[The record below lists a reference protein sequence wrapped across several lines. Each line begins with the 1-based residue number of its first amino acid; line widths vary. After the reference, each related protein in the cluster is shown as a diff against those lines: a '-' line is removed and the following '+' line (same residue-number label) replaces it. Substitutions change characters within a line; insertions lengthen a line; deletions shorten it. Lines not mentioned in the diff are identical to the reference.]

1 MTHSTSN
8 EPIHDPLNQTNNQ
21 LIEVI
26 EGVDEQQQK
35 QLPSRNKSPKMSP
48 KGWGILIGGV
58 LLLTGGTWAI
68 LQMNRSPHSPEI
80 NTNQAIAVSTLT
92 LRSQSVANTLEL
104 SGSIRPIEQATLST
118 RVMGRINQ
126 LSLESGDRF
135 RKGDVLA
142 RIDVMDIS
150 AQTGQAQLG
159 VAQAQAEVFRSQAS
173 LNQLESQKLEA
184 QAALRLAQITQ
195 SRMSRLQ
202 AEGAVSQSQLDD
214 ANTALEQA
222 RARVAQS
229 EAGIRQS
236 QAAIAQTQAAVSRAE
251 LSVISSDV
259 SESYGTIIAPFDGI
273 VVQKMAYEGEMAA
286 PGTPLLKV
294 ENPNKLELEISV
306 PEENLR
312 FVRVGQTVK
321 VQFDAVNQTL
331 NATIQQIVPTS
342 DAKSRSFLVKIPL
355 SNSQKLISGMFGRI
369 TLPIGESKETLLVPT
384 AAIIQRGQLQGVYVL
399 ESIEEKEIAHTIA
412 VLRWVKTG
420 KPQNGQIE
428 ILSGLKA
435 GDRIITNNISQLSD
449 GQAVTTR

>member
-1 MTHSTSN
+1 MTHSTSGKPSH
-8 EPIHDPLNQTNNQ
+8 ESLTQTSDQ
-21 LIEVI
+21 LIE
-26 EGVDEQQQK
+26 GTDEQPQEK
-35 QLPSRNKSPKMSP
+35 LPSPKNLSKMSP

-58 LLLTGGTWAI
+58 LLLAGGTWAI
-68 LQMNRSPHSPEI
+68 LQMNRSPHSLE
-80 NTNQAIAVSTLT
+80 TTTAQAIAVSTMT
-92 LRSQSVANTLEL
+92 LKSQSITNTLEL
-104 SGSIRPIEQATLST
+104 SGSIRPVEQATLST
-118 RVMGRINQ
+118 RVMGRITD

-142 RIDVMDIS
+142 SIDVMDIN

-184 QAALRLAQITQ
+184 QSALRLAQVTQ

-202 AEGAVSQSQLDD
+202 AEGAVSQSVLDD

-236 QAAIAQTQAAVSRAE
+236 QAAIDQTQAAVSRAE
-251 LSVISSDV
+251 LSVISSDI
-259 SESYGTIIAPFDGI
+259 SASYGTIIAPFDG
-273 VVQKMAYEGEMAA
+273 VVFQKMAYEGEMAA

-312 FVRVGQTVK
+312 LVRVGQSVK
-321 VQFDAVNQTL
+321 VQFDAVNQTI
-331 NATIQQIVPTS
+331 NGTIQQIVP
-342 DAKSRSFLVKIPL
+342 AANAQSRSFLVKIPL
-355 SNSQKLISGMFGRI
+355 NNSSKLISGMFGRI
-369 TLPIGESKETLLVPT
+369 ALPLGANKETLLVPT
-384 AAIIQRGQLQGVYVL
+384 KALIQRGQLQGVYVV
-399 ESIEEKEIAHTIA
+399 ESTEEKAIA

-420 KPQNGQIE
+420 KPQNEQIE
-428 ILSGLKA
+428 IVSGLKT
-435 GDRIITNNISQLSD
+435 GDRIITSNIVQLSD
-449 GQAVTTR
+449 GQPVAVR

>member
-1 MTHSTSN
+1 MTHSTSGKPSH
-8 EPIHDPLNQTNNQ
+8 ESLTQTSDQ
-21 LIEVI
+21 LIE
-26 EGVDEQQQK
+26 GTDEQPQEK
-35 QLPSRNKSPKMSP
+35 LPSQKNLSKMSP

-58 LLLTGGTWAI
+58 LLLAGGTWAV
-68 LQMNRSPHSPEI
+68 LQMNRSSHSPE
-80 NTNQAIAVSTLT
+80 TTAAQAITVSTVT
-92 LRSQSVANTLEL
+92 LKSQSVMNTLEL
-104 SGSIRPIEQATLST
+104 SGSIRPVEQATLST
-118 RVMGRINQ
+118 RVMGRITA

-142 RIDVMDIS
+142 SIDVMDIN

-184 QAALRLAQITQ
+184 QSALRLAQVTQ

-202 AEGAVSQSQLDD
+202 AEGAVSQSVLDD

-236 QAAIAQTQAAVSRAE
+236 QAEIDQTQAAVSRAE
-251 LSVISSDV
+251 LSVISSDI
-259 SESYGTIIAPFDGI
+259 SASYGTIIAPFDGV

-294 ENPNKLELEISV
+294 ENPNKLELEIAV

-312 FVRVGQTVK
+312 LVRVGQSVK
-321 VQFDAVNQTL
+321 VQFDAVNQTI
-331 NATIQQIVPTS
+331 NGTIQQIVP
-342 DAKSRSFLVKIPL
+342 AANAQSRSFLVKIPL
-355 SNSQKLISGMFGRI
+355 NNSSKLISGMFGRI
-369 TLPIGESKETLLVPT
+369 ALPLGANRETLLVPT
-384 AAIIQRGQLQGVYVL
+384 KALIQRGQLQGVYVV
-399 ESIEEKEIAHTIA
+399 EGTEEKAIA

-420 KPQNGQIE
+420 KPQNEQIE
-428 ILSGLKA
+428 IVSGLKT
-435 GDRIITNNISQLSD
+435 GDRIITSNIIQLSD
-449 GQAVTTR
+449 GQPVAAR

>member
-1 MTHSTSN
+1 MTHSTSGKPSH
-8 EPIHDPLNQTNNQ
+8 ESLTQTSDQ
-21 LIEVI
+21 LIE
-26 EGVDEQQQK
+26 GTDEQPQEK
-35 QLPSRNKSPKMSP
+35 LPSPKNLSKMSP

-58 LLLTGGTWAI
+58 LLLAGGTWAI
-68 LQMNRSPHSPEI
+68 LQMNRSPHSLE
-80 NTNQAIAVSTLT
+80 TTTAQAIAVSTMT
-92 LRSQSVANTLEL
+92 LKSQSITNTLEL
-104 SGSIRPIEQATLST
+104 SGSIRPVEQATLST
-118 RVMGRINQ
+118 RVMGRITA

-142 RIDVMDIS
+142 SIDVMDIN

-184 QAALRLAQITQ
+184 QSALRLAQVTQ

-202 AEGAVSQSQLDD
+202 AEGAVSQSVLDD

-236 QAAIAQTQAAVSRAE
+236 HAAIDQTQAAVSRAE
-251 LSVISSDV
+251 LSVISSDI
-259 SESYGTIIAPFDGI
+259 SASYGTIIAPFDGV

-312 FVRVGQTVK
+312 LVRVGQSVK
-321 VQFDAVNQTL
+321 VQFDAVNQTI
-331 NATIQQIVPTS
+331 NGTIQQIVP
-342 DAKSRSFLVKIPL
+342 AANAQSRSFLVKIPL
-355 SNSQKLISGMFGRI
+355 NNSSKLISGMFGRI
-369 TLPIGESKETLLVPT
+369 ALPLGANKETLLVPT
-384 AAIIQRGQLQGVYVL
+384 KALIQRGQLQGVYVV
-399 ESIEEKEIAHTIA
+399 ESTEEKAIA

-420 KPQNGQIE
+420 KPQNEQIE
-428 ILSGLKA
+428 IVSGLKT
-435 GDRIITNNISQLSD
+435 GDRIITSNIVQLSD
-449 GQAVTTR
+449 GQPVAVR